1 MMEAKFESSKDVD
14 SNADNSHRQSKA
26 GKVQKNEYAAEAHEN
41 IHASGKKMRHEKELK
56 NSKHHDDKNREQD
69 NNRWEKD
76 NKRKVLDAKPLKDK
90 LGDDFYQDSD
100 SSEDEGLPD
109 YKIGGYHPVHVGEV
123 FKDRYV
129 IIQKLGWGHFSTV
142 WLAKDKLHGTYV
154 ALKVQKSAQHYI
166 EAAYDEVEILDQV
179 SSFWRKK
186 EWQDSLKHYYK
197 DNPKVL
203 KNINKSSKYC
213 HTVQLLNSFMHH
225 GPNGKHYVM
234 VFEIL
239 GVNLLEI
246 IKRYDYRGIPLH
258 LVRELTKQCLI
269 GLDYMNRICKLIHT
283 DLKPE
288 NVVITLTKNE
298 LKQIRDNGVLKTT
311 KMYHQDDEL
320 IARAVAGAH
329 DNIVLSHREVFDDEP
344 KNNNCDQTASEM
356 GMSKDVSEMNAKEKK
371 KLRKRKRKQVKKYI
385 ASGRL
390 PQNYDDLPKQEQER
404 LYNELRQKI
413 NHDNLQKEG
422 IAHGKQHTQEEEKT
436 EIPKD
441 IEISNND
448 IGLEADSTTVTN
460 KNTEARQ
467 TDTENNEEVTD
478 SAPKESPKKSGKK
491 KPKAVRHYSVPKKG
505 GMLDENDIEE
515 DIKEVEKLKQL
526 MLDGMET
533 LPNIPKLNTN
543 LIKEQEKYNERVTKR
558 GPKINEDVNLAIVD
572 MGNGCWTHHHF
583 TSQIQTR
590 QYRSPET
597 IIGVP
602 YGPSADIWSL
612 ACMTFELLTGD
623 FLFEPRKGYYYDKD
637 DDHLAQMIELL
648 GQMPKNFALSG
659 KNSKR
664 FFDSTGHLR
673 RIRGLN
679 YWPLHR
685 VLTEKYRF
693 REEESK
699 GLADFLLAMLTWY
712 PEKRATAQ
720 EMLEHPWL
728 KMPRNDDYKMGD
740 DEYEKMMTKIKIREG
755 IEKEKI
761 RSMSELDESNYEKN
775 GGDIEDFEFTD
786 IESEIPVNE
795 NEDSISL
802 GFDDPDNEYDFH
814 VLNEH
819 LNKSLDHD
827 PNARTYIKEKEEEY
841 ELFTPGG
848 FGRGKTLNNSYT
860 GAYNA

>member
-1 MMEAKFESSKDVD
+1 MIEKKLEEAKNGEITPEAKKGRDSK
-14 SNADNSHRQSKA
+14 R
-26 GKVQKNEYAAEAHEN
+26 GLKNQHEN
-41 IHASGKKMRHEKELK
+41 IHASGKKMRHEVE
-56 NSKHHDDKNREQD
+56 DKNARAKNAD
-69 NNRWEKD
+69 NNK
-76 NKRKVLDAKPLKDK
+76 KVLEAKPLRDEI
-90 LGDDFYQDSD
+90 GESFYADSD

-123 FKDRYV
+123 FKERYV
-129 IIQKLGWGHFSTV
+129 VIQKLGWGHFSTV
-142 WLAKDKLHGTYV
+142 WLAKDKKHDTYV

-186 EWQDSLKHYYK
+186 DWQDSLKHYYK
-197 DNPKVL
+197 DDPKKL
-203 KNINKSSKYC
+203 KNIQETSKYC
-213 HTVQLLNSFMHH
+213 HTVQLLNAFMHH

-246 IKRYDYRGIPLH
+246 IKRYDYKGVPLH

-269 GLDYMNRICKLIHT
+269 GLDYMNRVCKLIHT

-298 LKQIRDNGVLKTT
+298 LKGIKEKGVLKTT
-311 KMYHQDDEL
+311 KMYQQDETQ

-329 DNIVLSHREVFDDEP
+329 DEIILSSRAQKEETKAVHKDSISYTD
-344 KNNNCDQTASEM
+344 AH
-356 GMSKDVSEMNAKEKK
+356 SKDWNEMTAKEKK
-371 KLRKRKRKQVKKYI
+371 NFRKNKRKKVKKYI
-385 ASGRL
+385 TQGKL
-390 PQNYDDLPKQEQER
+390 PQNYDDLEKEEKDR
-404 LYNELRQKI
+404 LYNEVRSQIEAENMKREAKAEI
-413 NHDNLQKEG
+413 EVKKEDDN
-422 IAHGKQHTQEEEKT
+422 EEK
-436 EIPKD
+436 EIEIEAQD
-441 IEISNND
+441 IEISQ
-448 IGLEADSTTVTN
+448 L
-460 KNTEARQ
+460 
-467 TDTENNEEVTD
+467 TENKDNIKTKEDETLAAEGTLAQD
-478 SAPKESPKKSGKK
+478 SKENAPPQEKKGSSSKK
-491 KPKAVRHYSVPKKG
+491 KPVAFRHSSAPRNNG
-505 GMLDENDIEE
+505 GEFGDDED
-515 DIKEVEKLKQL
+515 KELEKLQQL
-526 MLDGMET
+526 MGEGMDDT
-533 LPNIPKLNTN
+533 PAPPNIPMLNTH
-543 LIKEQEKYNERVTKR
+543 LINNEGKNNDKITKR
-558 GPKINEDVNLAIVD
+558 GPKIDEDVNLAIVD

-612 ACMTFELLTGD
+612 ACMVFELLTGD

-673 RIRGLN
+673 KIRGLN

-693 REEESK
+693 IPKEAEA
-699 GLADFLLAMLTWY
+699 LADFLQSMLVWY

-728 KMPRNDDYKMGD
+728 KMERNDSFKMQD
-740 DEYEKMMTKIKIREG
+740 QQYEKMMEEIKQREEAEKIKRELEVILREG
-755 IEKEKI
+755 NMDPEILSKKI
-761 RSMSELDESNYEKN
+761 RSENMSELAESNYEK
-775 GGDIEDFEFTD
+775 
-786 IESEIPVNE
+786 
-795 NEDSISL
+795 
-802 GFDDPDNEYDFH
+802 
-814 VLNEH
+814 
-819 LNKSLDHD
+819 
-827 PNARTYIKEKEEEY
+827 
-841 ELFTPGG
+841 
-848 FGRGKTLNNSYT
+848 
-860 GAYNA
+860 